1 VNGGSLIFLV
11 AMFALL
17 WLLLIRPQRQKQAR
31 QQRMLSSVKP
41 GDEVLTVGGLYGL
54 VVEVEDDD
62 DLVVEIAE
70 GIHVRVARR
79 AVADVVPP
87 DEEDEAGET
96 EEAEVED
103 EIAAEA
109 DVADDDLVTVPEEDA
124 SLEATQRRL
133 QGDD

>member
-1 VNGGSLIFLV
+1 MNAGSLIFLV

-31 QQRMLSSVKP
+31 QQQMLSSVRP

-87 DEEDEAGET
+87 DEEDEV
-96 EEAEVED
+96 EEAEVE
-103 EIAAEA
+103 EEALAEA
-109 DVADDDLVTVPEEDA
+109 DVADDDLVTVPEEEA
-124 SLEATQRRL
+124 SLEATRRRL